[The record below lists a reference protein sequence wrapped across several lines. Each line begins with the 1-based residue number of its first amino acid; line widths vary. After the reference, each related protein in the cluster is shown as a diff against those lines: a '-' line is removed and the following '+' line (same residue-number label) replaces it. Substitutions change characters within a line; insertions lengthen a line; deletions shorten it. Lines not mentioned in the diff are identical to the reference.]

1 MDGRGRFLLILFAAA
16 ALTAG
21 SARAQTPP
29 KPAAPAAQAP
39 ARGRANTPAGG
50 GFDALAKQAAEAREA
65 GRLDEAAGL
74 YEKALAQRASWTEG
88 HWYLGTLQYELDR
101 YRPARDA
108 FRRVLEADPNHG
120 GAYAMK
126 GLCEFRL
133 ENYDAAIDDLLKA
146 SEIGLGTSG
155 DLTDVVRYHTAILL
169 TRRQEFEFA
178 LLQLEPIAQSGN
190 DSPSVVEAL
199 GIAALRIPL
208 LPSELPPER
217 REMVLLAGRGAYY
230 QAVRVTS
237 AADRAYR
244 ELVQRY
250 PDSPNTHYLYGTFLL
265 QSDPQRALGELEKEL
280 KISPG
285 HVPAILQIALEYI
298 KQSNWEAARPWA
310 EEAVAIAPDNFAARR
325 AIGQVLLETG
335 DVEGAVDHLE
345 RGVRMAPDSPSMR
358 FILARAYQRAGRA
371 EDAARER
378 LEFRRLERLV
388 RTGRHGRQAVGGIE
402 VIPEDTEGEQ
412 PQR

>member
-1 MDGRGRFLLILFAAA
+1 VYVFGRILILLAGA
-16 ALTAG
+16 ALTA
-21 SARAQTPP
+21 APAPAQTAAP
-29 KPAAPAAQAP
+29 KPDAPAAQAP
-39 ARGRANTPAGG
+39 ARTRANTPASS
-50 GFDALAKQAAEAREA
+50 GFDALAKRAAEAREA
-65 GRLDEAAGL
+65 DRLDEAVGL
-74 YEKALAQRASWTEG
+74 YEKALTQRPSWTEG

-108 FRRVLEADPNHG
+108 FRRVIEADPKHG

-133 ENYDAAIDDLLKA
+133 ENYDAALEDLLKTT
-146 SEIGLGTSG
+146 EVGLGTSR

-190 DSPSVVEAL
+190 DSPSVIEAM
-199 GIAALRIPL
+199 GIAVLRIPL

-230 QAVRVTS
+230 QAVRVTA

-250 PDSPNTHYLYGTFLL
+250 PDSPNTHYVYGTFLL
-265 QSDPQRALGELEKEL
+265 QSDPAKAIEELEKEL

-285 HVPAILQIALEYI
+285 HVPAILQIAFEYI

-310 EEAVAIAPDNFAARR
+310 EEAVAIAPDDFAARR

-335 DVEGAVDHLE
+335 DVEAAVDHLE

-358 FILARAYQRAGRA
+358 FMLARAYQRAGRT

-388 RTGRHGRQAVGGIE
+388 RGGRAGRQAVGGIE
-402 VIPEDTEGEQ
+402 VIPEDTEADQ

>member
-1 MDGRGRFLLILFAAA
+1 MILLAASTLA
-16 ALTAG
+16 VA
-21 SARAQTPP
+21 SARAQTAP
-29 KPAAPAAQAP
+29 KPDAPPAQAP
-39 ARGRANTPAGG
+39 TRARANTRAGG
-50 GFDALAKQAAEAREA
+50 SFDALAKRAAEAREA
-65 GRLDEAAGL
+65 GRLEEAVGL
-74 YEKALAQRASWTEG
+74 YEKALKQRPSWTEG
-88 HWYLGTLQYELDR
+88 HWYLGTIQYELDR
-101 YRPARDA
+101 YSPARDA
-108 FRRVLEADPNHG
+108 FRRVILADPKHG

-133 ENYDAAIDDLLKA
+133 ENYDAALEDLLKA
-146 SEIGLGTSG
+146 SEIGLGASR

-190 DSPSVVEAL
+190 DSPSVIEAM
-199 GIAALRIPL
+199 GIAVLRIPL

-230 QAVRVTS
+230 QAARVTT

-250 PDSPNTHYLYGTFLL
+250 PDSPNTHYVYGTFLL
-265 QSDPQRALGELEKEL
+265 QSDPAKAIEELEKEL

-285 HVPAILQIALEYI
+285 HVPAILQIAFEYI

-310 EEAVAIAPDNFAARR
+310 EEAVAIAPDNFAAHR

-335 DVEGAVDHLE
+335 DVEKAVDHLE
-345 RGVRMAPDSPSMR
+345 RGVRLAPDSPSMH
-358 FILARAYQRAGRA
+358 FMLARAYQRAGRT

-402 VIPEDTEGEQ
+402 VVPEETEGDQ